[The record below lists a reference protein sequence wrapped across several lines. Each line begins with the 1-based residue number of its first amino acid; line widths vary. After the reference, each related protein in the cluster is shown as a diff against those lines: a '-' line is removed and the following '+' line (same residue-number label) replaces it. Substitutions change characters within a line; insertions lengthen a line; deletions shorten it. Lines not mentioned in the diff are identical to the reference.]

1 MKKGILKRGGL
12 GGVDIGLG
20 GGGGKDR
27 GGMVVGR
34 DKGGIVVRR
43 EEDGEKGGGGK
54 KVRWEEEGDGGG
66 IEEASE
72 QLWRE
77 MREGWR
83 RV

>member
-1 MKKGILKRGGL
+1 MEGGE
-12 GGVDIGLG
+12 IGLG
-20 GGGGKDR
+20 GRGGGKDSGL
-27 GGMVVGR
+27 GGGKS
-34 DKGGIVVRR
+34 KGKGAVRR
-43 EEDGEKGGGGK
+43 EEDGEKRYGEKGGGRK